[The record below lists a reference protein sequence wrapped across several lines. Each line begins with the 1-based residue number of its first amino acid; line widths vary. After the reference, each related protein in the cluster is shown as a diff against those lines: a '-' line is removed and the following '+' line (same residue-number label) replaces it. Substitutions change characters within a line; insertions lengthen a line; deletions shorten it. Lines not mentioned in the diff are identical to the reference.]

1 MSMRISTSLLFESG
15 ARTISRQQAEW
26 ARTQQQLATG
36 RRLLAA
42 SDDPLAAA
50 QALRTAQAAARADQ
64 YAATQAAARSSLA
77 LAESV
82 LGRATEV
89 LQGAR
94 ELLVQANAP
103 TLTDADRASL
113 AVALRARYDELLAL
127 ANARDADGQYLF
139 SGYRGATQPFA
150 ETAAGV
156 TYSGDE
162 GERALA
168 VAEGRLLPVSVNGAW
183 LFDRV
188 PEGNGRFRVSAAA
201 TNTGTAVHDGG
212 TVTDPAALTG
222 HTYRIQFGAGT
233 PPVYDVVDVTT
244 GTTLVAAATY
254 TSGRAIEFDGLR
266 VVLSG
271 APAAGDRFD
280 IAPSGAASVF
290 DTLRALADRLAAPIA
305 GPAGR
310 AAIANTL
317 AGGLQALDRALDRV
331 LEARARAGAGLA
343 ELDGLGDFVS
353 AEKLRHEAD
362 GARLAN
368 LDYAEAASRF
378 AAQQTAL
385 EAAQRSYLRVTS
397 LSLFDLL

>member
-1 MSMRISTSLLFESG
+1 MTVRISTSLLFETG

-26 ARTQQQLATG
+26 ARTQQQLSTG

-42 SDDPLAAA
+42 SDDPLAASR
-50 QALRTAQAAARADQ
+50 ALMSEQAAARADQ
-64 YAATQAAARSSLA
+64 YAAAQAAARANLA

-82 LGRATEV
+82 LARATEV

-94 ELLVQANAP
+94 DLLVQANAP

-113 AVALRARYDELLAL
+113 AVALRARLDELLAL

-162 GERALA
+162 GERALE
-168 VAEGRLLPVSVNGAW
+168 VARGRLLGVSLNGAW

-188 PEGNGRFRVSAAA
+188 PDGNGRFSVTAAA

-212 TVTDPAALTG
+212 AVSDPAALTG

-233 PPVYDVVDVTT
+233 PPAYDVVDVTA
-244 GTTLVAAATY
+244 GTTLVAAATF
-254 TSGRAIEFDGLR
+254 TSGQAIEFDGIR
-266 VVLSG
+266 VTING

-280 IAPSGAASVF
+280 VTPSAATSVF
-290 DTLRALADRLAAPIA
+290 DTLRALAERLATPAA
-305 GPAGR
+305 GAAGR
-310 AAIANTL
+310 AAIGNALT
-317 AGGLQALDRALDRV
+317 GGLQALDRSLDRV
-331 LEARARAGAGLA
+331 LEGRARAGAGLA
-343 ELDGLGDFVS
+343 ELDDLAQLVS
-353 AEKLRHEAD
+353 AEKLHHEGEA
-362 GARLAN
+362 ARLSD
-368 LDYAEAASRF
+368 LDYAEAISRF

>member
-1 MSMRISTSLLFESG
+1 MRISTSLLFETG
-15 ARTISRQQAEW
+15 ARAISRQQAEW
-26 ARTQQQLATG
+26 ARTQQQLSTG
-36 RRLLAA
+36 RRLIAA

-50 QALRTAQAAARADQ
+50 QALRAGEAAARAAH
-64 YAATQAAARSSLA
+64 YEAAQATARSNLA
-77 LAESV
+77 LAEAV
-82 LGRATEV
+82 LARATET

-103 TLTDADRASL
+103 TLGDADRASL
-113 AVALRARYDELLAL
+113 AQALRARFLELLAL

-156 TYSGDE
+156 VYQGDE

-168 VAEGRLLPVSVNGAW
+168 VAEGRLMTVALSGAW

-188 PEGNGRFRVSAAA
+188 PQGNGWFRVEAGAANA
-201 TNTGTAVHDGG
+201 GTAVHDGG

-222 HTYRIQFGAGT
+222 HRYRIQFGAGA
-233 PPVYDVVDVTT
+233 PPAYDVVDLDT
-244 GTTLVAAATY
+244 GTTVVAGAPYA
-254 TSGRAIEFDGLR
+254 SGRAIEFDGVRL
-266 VVLSG
+266 VLTG
-271 APAAGDRFD
+271 APAAGDSFD
-280 IAPSGAASVF
+280 VAPSGAASVF
-290 DTLRALADRLAAPIA
+290 DTLRALADRLAAPA
-305 GPAGR
+305 GGAAGR
-310 AAIANTL
+310 AAVANAIAS
-317 AGGLQALDRALDRV
+317 GLDALDRALDRV

-343 ELDGLGDFVS
+343 ELEALGALVS
-353 AEKLRHEAD
+353 AEKLQHETEA
-362 GARLAN
+362 ARLAA

-385 EAAQRSYLRVTS
+385 EAAQRAYVRLTS